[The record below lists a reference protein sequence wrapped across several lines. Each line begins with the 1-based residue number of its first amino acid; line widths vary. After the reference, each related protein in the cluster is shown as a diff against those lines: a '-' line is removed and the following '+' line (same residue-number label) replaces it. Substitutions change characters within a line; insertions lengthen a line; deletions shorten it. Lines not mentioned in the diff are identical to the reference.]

1 MDKVIYFDNQEQRMD
16 SCSGQAYYNFLDYA
30 FEQTDYFM
38 LVYVN
43 YYGKGYS
50 KIMKHYRNL
59 LKPYQIKSRNNPCW
73 PGVLNTFCPD
83 TTYEVVFYKNTLE
96 AKRILK
102 NVEKLSDWSSPS
114 YPQDLAFFKGNRCWF
129 YSVGHEKIGA
139 IIHATD
145 QDLDFVV
152 SNNLAKSEKVFEPQ
166 TDFYD
171 LYDEILE

>member
-59 LKPYQIKSRNNPCW
+59 LKP
-73 PGVLNTFCPD
+73 
-83 TTYEVVFYKNTLE
+83 
-96 AKRILK
+96 
-102 NVEKLSDWSSPS
+102 
-114 YPQDLAFFKGNRCWF
+114 
-129 YSVGHEKIGA
+129 
-139 IIHATD
+139 
-145 QDLDFVV
+145 
-152 SNNLAKSEKVFEPQ
+152 
-166 TDFYD
+166 
-171 LYDEILE
+171 